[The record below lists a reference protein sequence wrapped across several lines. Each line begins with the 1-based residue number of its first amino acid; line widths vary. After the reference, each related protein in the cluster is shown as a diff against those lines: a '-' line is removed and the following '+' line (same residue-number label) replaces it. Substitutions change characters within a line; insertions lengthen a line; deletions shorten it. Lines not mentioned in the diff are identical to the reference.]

1 MKSLISE
8 LSTIWEGARVPFLVS
23 GGHRLDIAQ
32 LENTPTAD
40 LSGIEAGDVVA
51 LVGDF
56 EPTSIRTLFELIDRR
71 AIVVPLTD
79 QTVSQHRYFFEAAYV
94 TKVVSGTKVREL
106 PATSTSRDLEEFKK
120 RNSAGLILFTSGTTG
135 RPKAIL
141 HDFSAFLERFRTP
154 RPALRTIGFML
165 FDHIGGLNTLFHTLF
180 NRGFVVSP
188 GTRDVNTV
196 LNLCR
201 FHGVELLPTT
211 PTFLRMLKLAG
222 VEAADLPESLRIIT
236 YGTERMDEATLLHL
250 SAAFPHVDF
259 RQTYGMSELGI
270 LRVKSRARDSLW
282 IKIGGEGVETKIV
295 RGMLHIRSQ
304 NRMVCYVDAETP
316 FDGDGWY
323 ATGDLVEVDGD
334 WVKIIG
340 RDKDVVNVAGLKFHS
355 SELEDEAVQIP
366 GVAFAKAIPKSNPIT
381 GQHVELLLQPEDGS
395 EIDVE
400 AARDF
405 LRKNLEPHKRPM
417 KIKVGEIE
425 VSHRFKRS

>member
-8 LSTIWEGARVPFLVS
+8 LSTIWNEVGVPFLVS
-23 GGHRLDIAQ
+23 GEHRLDIAQ

-40 LSGIEAGDVVA
+40 LSGINAGDVVA

-79 QTVSQHRYFFEAAYV
+79 QTVSQHDYFFEAAYV
-94 TKVVSGTKVREL
+94 TKVITGTTLQEL
-106 PATSTSRDLEEFKK
+106 PATNTSRDLEEFKK
-120 RNSAGLILFTSGTTG
+120 RDSAGLILFTSGTTG

-154 RPALRTIGFML
+154 RPGLRTIGFML

-188 GTRDVNTV
+188 GTRDVKTV
-196 LNLCR
+196 LDLCS
-201 FHGVELLPTT
+201 FHSVELLPTT
-211 PTFLRMLKLAG
+211 PTFLRMLTLAG

-250 SAAFPHVDF
+250 CDTFPQVDF

-304 NRMVCYVDAETP
+304 NRMVCYIDTETP
-316 FDGDGWY
+316 FDDGWY
-323 ATGDLVEVDGD
+323 ATGDLVETQGD
-334 WVKIIG
+334 WIKIIG
-340 RDKDVVNVAGLKFHS
+340 RDRDLINVAGLKFHS
-355 SELEDEAVQIP
+355 SELEDEAVRIP

>member
-8 LSTIWEGARVPFLVS
+8 LSTIWSEESVPFLVS
-23 GGHRLDIAQ
+23 GELRLDIAQ

-40 LSGIEAGDVVA
+40 LSGIKAGDVVA

-56 EPTSIRTLFELIDRR
+56 EPTSIRTLFELIDRK
-71 AIVVPLTD
+71 AIVVPLTK
-79 QTVSQHRYFFEAAYV
+79 QTESQHGYFFEAAHV
-94 TKVVSGTKVREL
+94 TKVVSGTKLRDL
-106 PATSTSRDLEEFKK
+106 PATTSSRDLEEFKK
-120 RNSAGLILFTSGTTG
+120 RDSAGLILFTSGTTG
-135 RPKAIL
+135 HPKAIL

-154 RPALRTIGFML
+154 RPGLRTIGFML

-188 GTRDVNTV
+188 GTRDVKTI
-196 LNLCR
+196 LDLCR
-201 FHGVELLPTT
+201 FHSVELLPTT
-211 PTFLRMLKLAG
+211 PTFLRMLTLAG
-222 VEAADLPESLRIIT
+222 VEAPHLPESLRIIT

-250 SAAFPHVDF
+250 TVTFPEVDF

-282 IKIGGEGVETKIV
+282 MRIGGEGVETKIV
-295 RGMLHIRSQ
+295 RGMLYIKSQ
-304 NRMVCYVDAETP
+304 NRMVCYLNAETP

-323 ATGDLVEVDGD
+323 ATGDLVETQGD
-334 WVKIIG
+334 WVRIIG
-340 RDKDVVNVAGLKFHS
+340 RDKDLINVAGLKFHS
-355 SELEDEAVQIP
+355 SELEDEALQIP
-366 GVAFAKAIPKSNPIT
+366 GVAFARAIPKSNPIT
-381 GQHVELLLQPEDGS
+381 GQHVELLLQPEDGW
-395 EIDVE
+395 EIDIE
-400 AARDF
+400 TARDF